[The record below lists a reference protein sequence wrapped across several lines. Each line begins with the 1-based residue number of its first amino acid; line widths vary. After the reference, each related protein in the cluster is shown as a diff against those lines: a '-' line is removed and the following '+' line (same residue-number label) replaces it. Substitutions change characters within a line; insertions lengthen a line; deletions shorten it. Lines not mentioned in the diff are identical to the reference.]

1 MTLARAQRELLNPV
15 PVAYDSAMA
24 VSALP
29 TRDVLD
35 FARSVVLGLSDSP
48 RWLPARLLYDARGSE
63 LFEAICEQPE
73 YYLTRCEVEIL
84 GRYAPTISRLTGPL
98 TLIELGSGSSVKTD
112 HLLGAYADRGNG
124 IRYVPVDVSASI
136 LQVAAERIEE
146 TFPSVNVAR
155 VHGEYERAFPLLEQ
169 YAPSLLLFLGST
181 IGNLNQAEA
190 LAFWRRVA
198 AAMPEGSY
206 VLLGADL
213 VKDPAILEAAYN
225 DAAGVTAEF
234 TRNLF
239 ARMNREL
246 GSALDVE
253 AIDHVA
259 RWNPEWQRIEIFGQF
274 RVAQTVDVQPLGR
287 QFAIGAGERVMTEIS
302 RKFVVERLEQ
312 YLDCFG
318 FQLVRTFTDDRGWFA
333 VLLLQKGRTDGND
346 GA

>member
-1 MTLARAQRELLNPV
+1 MPRRELLNPAPGV
-15 PVAYDSAMA
+15 YDSSMA
-24 VSALP
+24 VSAVP
-29 TRDVLD
+29 ARDALD
-35 FARSVVLGLSDSP
+35 FARSVALGLSDSP
-48 RWLPARLLYDARGSE
+48 RWLPARLLYDAPGSA

-73 YYLTRCEVEIL
+73 YYLTRSETEIL
-84 GRYAPTISRLTGPL
+84 SRFAPAIRHLTGPV

-112 HLLGAYADRGNG
+112 HLLRAYAEDGG
-124 IRYVPVDVSASI
+124 EVRYVPVDVSDSI

-155 VHGEYERAFPLLEQ
+155 VHGEYERAFPLLEH
-169 YAPSLLLFLGST
+169 YAPSMLLFLGST

-213 VKDPAILEAAYN
+213 VKDPEILEAAYN
-225 DAAGVTAEF
+225 DAAGVTVAF

-246 GSALDVE
+246 GSALDVD

-259 RWNPEWQRIEIFGQF
+259 RWNAEWQRMEIFGAF
-274 RVAQTVDVQPLGR
+274 RTAQTVAVRPLGR
-287 QFAIGAGERVMTEIS
+287 QFPIAAGERVMTEIS
-302 RKFVVERLEQ
+302 RKFVLERLEQ

-318 FQLVRTFTDDRGWFA
+318 FELVHTFTDDREWFA
-333 VLLLQKGRTDGND
+333 VLLLRKGRTHDHD
-346 GA
+346 RT